1 MIDMTLSQ
9 QDLANLVGTSRES
22 VNKQLR
28 AWEAAGIVRVSR
40 QRVIIVAPDQLEDG
54 AWPC

>member
-1 MIDMTLSQ
+1 MTLSQ